1 MEMIDISKIKEK
13 NDSPQTKKLL
23 KIYQEGIQKN
33 NDKKKKK
40 YHIYS
45 VINYSSNFKYI
56 NSTKEGDLIFFKCE
70 GIIQDQVK
78 LSDLVLIDDS
88 IFIINDDFYQKNYL
102 NFINKK
108 CRPEEQMEDLLEKK
122 D

>member
-1 MEMIDISKIKEK
+1 MEH
-13 NDSPQTKKLL
+13 LL
-23 KIYQEGIQKN
+23 KILFFIIFFIFFKRNPKN
-33 NDKKKKK
+33 YDKKKKK
-40 YHIYS
+40 YHVYS
-45 VINYSSNFKYI
+45 VINYSSNFRFI
-56 NSTKEGDLIFFKCE
+56 NFTKEGDLIYFKCE
-70 GIIQDQVK
+70 GIIQEQTNI
-78 LSDLVLIDDS
+78 SDLVLIDDS

>member
-1 MEMIDISKIKEK
+1 MEH
-13 NDSPQTKKLL
+13 LL
-23 KIYQEGIQKN
+23 KILFFIIYFIFLKHNPKN
-33 NDKKKKK
+33 YDTKKKK

-45 VINYSSNFKYI
+45 VINYSSNFRHI

-70 GIIQDQVK
+70 GIIHK

-108 CRPEEQMEDLLEKK
+108 CRPEDQMEDLLGKK
-122 D
+122 Y

>member
-1 MEMIDISKIKEK
+1 MEH
-13 NDSPQTKKLL
+13 LL
-23 KIYQEGIQKN
+23 KFLFFIIFFIFLNHNPKN
-33 NDKKKKK
+33 YDKKKKK

-56 NSTKEGDLIFFKCE
+56 NSTKEDDLIFFKYE
-70 GIIQDQVK
+70 GIIQDQAK
-78 LSDLVLIDDS
+78 LSDLVSIDDS
-88 IFIINDDFYQKNYL
+88 IFILNDDFYQKNYL

-108 CRPEEQMEDLLEKK
+108 CRPEDQMEDLLEKK

>member
-1 MEMIDISKIKEK
+1 MEHI
-13 NDSPQTKKLL
+13 L
-23 KIYQEGIQKN
+23 KFLFFIIFFIFLKHNPKN

-40 YHIYS
+40 YLVYS

-56 NSTKEGDLIFFKCE
+56 NSTKEGDLIFFKCVC
-70 GIIQDQVK
+70 IIQDQVK

-108 CRPEEQMEDLLEKK
+108 CRPEEKMEDLLEKK